1 MPDVVGVRFKPCGKI
16 YDFEANGIDVNKG
29 DLVVV
34 ESELGLNIGSVV
46 VGRHAVED
54 NEKRLKK
61 IIRKAGEEDCSKEAN
76 KTLRRSRALS
86 RADHGT
92 RLR

>member
-46 VGRHAVED
+46 VGRRAVED
-54 NEKRLKK
+54 NDKRAEKNHTQ
-61 IIRKAGEEDCSKEAN
+61 SK
-76 KTLRRSRALS
+76 RRGLPPEGSE
-86 RADHGT
+86 
-92 RLR
+92 